1 MPRKI
6 SAVHFLT
13 ESFQRHLERMLELE
27 ERDGYLDMLSKSHP
41 QFRSRADAFLQEHAQ
56 FRDATQQLLQ
66 SMSQRAEPSQAE
78 VESFFHDLTSLLE
91 TIDSHNKR
99 ELDLLQE
106 VILHQQAGQADP
118 RD

>member
-1 MPRKI
+1 M

-27 ERDGYLDMLSKSHP
+27 ERGGYLEMIRQSHGELRARADSFRQEHQ
-41 QFRSRADAFLQEHAQ
+41 QFRGTTGR
-56 FRDATQQLLQ
+56 LLQ
-66 SMSQRAEPSQAE
+66 AMSRSDEPSSAE
-78 VESFFHDLTSLLE
+78 AESIFNELTSLLE
-91 TIDSHNKR
+91 QIDGHNKR

-106 VILHQQAGQADP
+106 IILHQQESGADP